1 MDAMSRDNCA
11 AVRTALGAYVIAA
24 LEPAERSEVESHLHT
39 CPDCRIELAQL
50 AVLPG
55 LLGRLR
61 AGNVAAEWPAPATG
75 MVERA
80 LAEVVRR
87 RRGARRR
94 VVAVA
99 AAAAVALSGGVV
111 AAVSAAA
118 DRGDTPWSA
127 PAASAGLVAA
137 ATDPVTH
144 ISATVRMIPSDSGTV
159 LALSLHGVRPGQS
172 YERCRL
178 VAVSRSGERDTAA
191 SWVASYLG
199 QVDVRGQTALRGAE
213 LTALEVVAVD
223 GTRLVTVP
231 VT

>member
-1 MDAMSRDNCA
+1 MDTVSGDACA

-24 LEPAERSEVESHLHT
+24 LEPAERSEVERHLHT
-39 CPDCRIELAQL
+39 CPDCRVELAQL

-61 AGNVAAEWPAPATG
+61 TGTVVADWSAPATG
-75 MVERA
+75 LVERT

-99 AAAAVALSGGVV
+99 AAAAVALGGGVA
-111 AAVSAAA
+111 AAVSTA
-118 DRGDTPWSA
+118 DGGDTRWSA
-127 PAASAGLVAA
+127 PAAPAGLVAA

-144 ISATVRMIPSDSGTV
+144 ISATVRMISSDSGTA
-159 LALSLHGVRPGQS
+159 LALSLHGVRQS

-191 SWVASYLG
+191 SWAVGYHG

-213 LTALEVVAVD
+213 LSALEVVALD